1 MALRTVILWVH
12 VLCGV
17 VWVGASAGIAL
28 AAAALS
34 GEPEE
39 WTNFATRSVPRI
51 NRVCVAAAS
60 VIPVTGIANLAF
72 VARTYR
78 GALPAPFIAILSAKV
93 AIFAAMAAALWAAWG
108 AGSAIE
114 ARRTLGEA
122 RSALGEA
129 PRALGE
135 AGSASGGGNS
145 AASIRKLIALY
156 ATIVILGA
164 MALGL
169 GLWLSGT

>member
-17 VWVGASAGIAL
+17 VWVAASASIAL
-28 AAAALS
+28 AAVALS

-51 NRVCVAAAS
+51 NRVCVGAAS

-72 VARTYR
+72 VARSYR
-78 GALPAPFIAILSAKV
+78 GTLPTPFIAILSAKV

-114 ARRTLGEA
+114 ARG
-122 RSALGEA
+122 
-129 PRALGE
+129 
-135 AGSASGGGNS
+135 ASREGGGNS
-145 AASIRKLIALY
+145 AASVRKLIALY
-156 ATIVILGA
+156 ATIVVLGA

>member
-28 AAAALS
+28 AAVALS

-39 WTNFATRSVPRI
+39 WINFATRSVPRI

-78 GALPAPFIAILSAKV
+78 GALPAVFIAILSAKV
-93 AIFAAMAAALWAAWG
+93 AIFVAMAAALWAAWG

-129 PRALGE
+129 
-135 AGSASGGGNS
+135 GSALAAGNS
-145 AASIRKLIALY
+145 AASVRKLIALY

>member
-1 MALRTVILWVH
+1 MTLRTVILWVH
-12 VLCGV
+12 VLCGT
-17 VWVGASAGIAL
+17 VWVGASASIAL
-28 AAAALS
+28 AAVALS

-39 WTNFATRSVPRI
+39 WANFATRSVPRI
-51 NRVCVAAAS
+51 NRVCVVVAS

-78 GALPAPFIAILSAKV
+78 SGLPTPFIAILSAKV
-93 AIFAAMAAALWAAWG
+93 ALFAAMAAALWAAWG
-108 AGSAIE
+108 AGSGID
-114 ARRTLGEA
+114 
-122 RSALGEA
+122 
-129 PRALGE
+129 
-135 AGSASGGGNS
+135 AGSASGGGDG

-164 MALGL
+164 IALGL

>member
-1 MALRTVILWVH
+1 MVLRTAIVWVH

-17 VWVGASAGIAL
+17 VWVGASASIAL
-28 AAAALS
+28 AAVALS

-39 WTNFATRSVPRI
+39 WRKFATRAVPRI

-78 GALPAPFIAILSAKV
+78 GSLPPPFVAILSAKV
-93 AIFAAMAAALWAAWG
+93 ALFAVMAAALWAVWGVGASIGASGASG
-108 AGSAIE
+108 AGN
-114 ARRTLGEA
+114 
-122 RSALGEA
+122 
-129 PRALGE
+129 
-135 AGSASGGGNS
+135 SGVGV
-145 AASIRKLIALY
+145 RKLIALY

>member
-17 VWVGASAGIAL
+17 VWVGASASIAL

-51 NRVCVAAAS
+51 NRICVGAAS

-72 VARTYR
+72 VARNYR
-78 GALPAPFIAILSAKV
+78 EGLPAPFIAILSAKV

-108 AGSAIE
+108 ANSAIE
-114 ARRTLGEA
+114 ARNTLGE
-122 RSALGEA
+122 
-129 PRALGE
+129 
-135 AGSASGGGNS
+135 GGNS
-145 AASIRKLIALY
+145 AASVRKLIALY